1 MSTKPEEQ
9 TTAEESK
16 KEITLDEALRE
27 TGFGKFN
34 WAVII
39 LCGMTISSVFMES
52 VSINIIL
59 PLAQCDLE
67 LQPMHKG
74 CLSGITKVGVLTS
87 SFVWGYLAD
96 TKGRKFVMAGPMLIA
111 ASFSVLSVF
120 APNFWVLLLLR
131 LLNGIL

>member
-1 MSTKPEEQ
+1 MNTKPEEP
-9 TTAEESK
+9 TAEESR
-16 KEITLDEALRE
+16 KEITIDDALRE

-34 WAVII
+34 WGVII

-67 LQPMHKG
+67 LTSVDKG
-74 CLSGITKVGVLTS
+74 WLSGITKVGVLTS
-87 SFVWGYLAD
+87 SYFWGYLAD
-96 TKGRKFVMAGPMLIA
+96 TQGRKAVMAVPMLIA
-111 ASFSVLSVF
+111 AFFSVLSSF
-120 APNFWVLLLLR
+120 STSFGMLMILR